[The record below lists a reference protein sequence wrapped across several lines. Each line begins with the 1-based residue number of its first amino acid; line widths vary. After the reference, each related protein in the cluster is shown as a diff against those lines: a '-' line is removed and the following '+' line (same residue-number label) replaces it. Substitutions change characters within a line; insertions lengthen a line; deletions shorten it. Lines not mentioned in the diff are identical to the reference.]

1 MQAHAFASPD
11 FHDWTAPAVQ
21 ERHPPRMFGRL
32 RSRWLAW
39 TLCLACVSASANAE
53 EQLPLFDAHMHYN
66 VEARLLLSPKQVVD
80 LWRKTG
86 IRGVLATSRPN
97 DGTLDL
103 MALKAADIQIVPF
116 LRPYRVQPD
125 RHDWFS
131 SAGVAEYVEKEL
143 QRGIYRGIGE
153 FHIFGKDADAPYM
166 AKIARLAKER
176 GLWLH
181 AHSDEDAVERILRH
195 APGVKLIWAH
205 TGMSTPLDKVEQ
217 MFAQYPNIVGE
228 LSYRGDLEQDG
239 TLNPRWKQLF
249 MKYPN
254 RFVVGTDTWITPRW
268 NEVENLAAFYRRMLS
283 ALPRDVAERI
293 AYRNGMEIFG
303 LQ

>member
-1 MQAHAFASPD
+1 MKRLAIALAAF
-11 FHDWTAPAVQ
+11 
-21 ERHPPRMFGRL
+21 
-32 RSRWLAW
+32 
-39 TLCLACVSASANAE
+39 CVVGAAQAE
-53 EQLPLFDAHMHYN
+53 EPLPLFDAHMHYN
-66 VEARLLLSPKQVVD
+66 VEARSVISPEQVIA

-86 IRGVLATSRPN
+86 IRAVLATSRPS

-103 MALKAADIQIVPF
+103 IAQKAKDIVIVPF

-125 RHDWFS
+125 RYDWFNNS
-131 SAGVAEYVEKEL
+131 GVEAYVEKEL

-153 FHIFGKDADAPYM
+153 FHIFGADADAPYM

-176 GLWLH
+176 ELWLH

-228 LSYRGDLEQDG
+228 LSYRMDIEQDG
-239 TLNPRWKQLF
+239 ALNPRWKAL
-249 MKYPN
+249 MLKYPD
-254 RFVVGTDTWITPRW
+254 RFVVGTDAWITPRW
-268 NEVENLAAFYRRMLS
+268 GQVEELAAFYRRMLG
-283 ALPRDVAERI
+283 ALPREVAEKI
-293 AYRNGMEIFG
+293 AYRNGMDMFSVK
-303 LQ
+303 